1 MAQML
6 LIMGESGT
14 GKSTSM
20 RNCDPATT
28 AVVNPVGKP
37 LPFKGKFTM
46 LNSEVESRKICK
58 FMKEQAAAG
67 KKLLVVDDF
76 QYILSVPYMNRIK
89 ENGWDKWNDF
99 GANYFEIIEVCKE
112 LPDDVVVA
120 YMTHT
125 ETLENGVTTIKLIGK
140 LLREK
145 ITIEGLFTIVLRTGV
160 NEGKYYFYTQNS
172 GKDTVKSP
180 MGMFPAY
187 AIDND
192 LNYVADKIR
201 NFYEVGE
208 YKTDAEMGQA
218 DAQVASDL
226 EKPDANGR
234 RATAKYC
241 GVRGND
247 LKIVIQKNA
256 DDASKYDVTTYF
268 GTVKVDTQT
277 VAKAADLVANDYVTF
292 KAADLAVTAGTPL
305 TGGTN
310 GTVDGTAH
318 QAYLDKIESYTY
330 NTMGVVV
337 TDDITKKLYVAFNK
351 RLRDE
356 LGIKFQ
362 LVIYNLSAD
371 YMGVISVKNRVTD
384 AGWSE
389 AALVYWVTGAE
400 SGCAVN
406 KSCQNKK
413 YDGGFTVDTNYT
425 QNELKAAIKA
435 GEFTFHK
442 VNGVVRVLEDINSM
456 VTTSDTCGDVFK
468 DNQTIRVIDQLGN
481 DDAVLFNTKYLG
493 VVPNNA
499 SGRTSL
505 WSDLVKI
512 RTQLQELGAIEGF
525 TDSDVTV
532 AQGDSKK
539 AVVITSAITVVN
551 AMGKLYE
558 TVTVA

>member
-6 LIMGESGT
+6 LVMGESGT

-180 MGMFPAY
+180 MGMFPTY

-218 DAQVASDL
+218 DAQAASDL
-226 EKPDANGR
+226 EKPDSKGR
-234 RATAKYC
+234 RTRGKKAESATPTDAPEEKTGRTRKSRAEVQAENEQKIADHMDEVDKAIDQAFPGQEEVPFDEAMDVADKVPKPDLQKPPRRTRKERNAEKSEPVQDGTTNTDSESVTLKADAYFYVPADDNYVMKHK
-241 GVRGND
+241 GDTVDLIVDGVEVMKVITREEFNAGIKRLAQENNPVPADAQTPAEPLDGAMNPPEQHVRG
-247 LKIVIQKNA
+247 Q
-256 DDASKYDVTTYF
+256 
-268 GTVKVDTQT
+268 
-277 VAKAADLVANDYVTF
+277 
-292 KAADLAVTAGTPL
+292 
-305 TGGTN
+305 
-310 GTVDGTAH
+310 
-318 QAYLDKIESYTY
+318 
-330 NTMGVVV
+330 
-337 TDDITKKLYVAFNK
+337 
-351 RLRDE
+351 RR
-356 LGIKFQ
+356 
-362 LVIYNLSAD
+362 
-371 YMGVISVKNRVTD
+371 R
-384 AGWSE
+384 
-389 AALVYWVTGAE
+389 
-400 SGCAVN
+400 
-406 KSCQNKK
+406 
-413 YDGGFTVDTNYT
+413 
-425 QNELKAAIKA
+425 
-435 GEFTFHK
+435 
-442 VNGVVRVLEDINSM
+442 
-456 VTTSDTCGDVFK
+456 
-468 DNQTIRVIDQLGN
+468 
-481 DDAVLFNTKYLG
+481 
-493 VVPNNA
+493 
-499 SGRTSL
+499 RTRS
-505 WSDLVKI
+505 
-512 RTQLQELGAIEGF
+512 
-525 TDSDVTV
+525 
-532 AQGDSKK
+532 
-539 AVVITSAITVVN
+539 
-551 AMGKLYE
+551 
-558 TVTVA
+558 

>member
-218 DAQVASDL
+218 DAAVAADVT
-226 EKPDANGR
+226 KPDANGR
-234 RATAKYC
+234 RARGGKKTTTETATPPQ
-241 GVRGND
+241 VAE
-247 LKIVIQKNA
+247 QA
-256 DDASKYDVTTYF
+256 AEPEQSAS
-268 GTVKVDTQT
+268 
-277 VAKAADLVANDYVTF
+277 
-292 KAADLAVTAGTPL
+292 
-305 TGGTN
+305 TG
-310 GTVDGTAH
+310 
-318 QAYLDKIESYTY
+318 
-330 NTMGVVV
+330 
-337 TDDITKKLYVAFNK
+337 
-351 RLRDE
+351 R
-356 LGIKFQ
+356 
-362 LVIYNLSAD
+362 
-371 YMGVISVKNRVTD
+371 
-384 AGWSE
+384 
-389 AALVYWVTGAE
+389 
-400 SGCAVN
+400 
-406 KSCQNKK
+406 
-413 YDGGFTVDTNYT
+413 
-425 QNELKAAIKA
+425 
-435 GEFTFHK
+435 
-442 VNGVVRVLEDINSM
+442 
-456 VTTSDTCGDVFK
+456 
-468 DNQTIRVIDQLGN
+468 
-481 DDAVLFNTKYLG
+481 
-493 VVPNNA
+493 
-499 SGRTSL
+499 SGRTRKTSTKTH
-505 WSDLVKI
+505 DEVVAENQEKI
-512 RTQLQELGAIEGF
+512 NNYMEQCDEAIAKASGDREEIPFEEAVAATENIPQPELETPPRRTRKERKSAEQSEPVQDGTTN
-525 TDSDVTV
+525 TDSESVTLDADTYFYV
-532 AQGDSKK
+532 PADDNYVMKHKGDTVDLIVDGVEVMKVISKEEFGEGVKRLAQADNPKPENPIDGAMNPPEKGRRTRRSAAQAQPDNADTTADETP
-539 AVVITSAITVVN
+539 AVDEQPTGRTRRVRKTR
-551 AMGKLYE
+551 
-558 TVTVA
+558 